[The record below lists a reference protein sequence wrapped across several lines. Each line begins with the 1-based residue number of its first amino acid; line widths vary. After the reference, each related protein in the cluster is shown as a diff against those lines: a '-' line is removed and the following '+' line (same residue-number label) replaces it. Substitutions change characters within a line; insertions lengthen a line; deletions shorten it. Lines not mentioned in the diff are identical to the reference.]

1 MIKKII
7 VSVCLLFSLVS
18 FAQEGTSSPYSF
30 YGIGDVR
37 FRGTIENRSMAGL
50 AILPDSIHI
59 NLQNPAMYSSLKLTS
74 FSIGGT
80 FSANQLKTN
89 QKDEKAQRTTLDYLA
104 VGIPLKKLGLGFGLI
119 PYSSVG
125 YNIRNSVLS
134 NENGIVNYNR
144 TDNFYRGSGGL
155 NKVFFGFGYQLAKNL
170 SIGADV
176 QYNFGKIDTRSLS
189 TRFTLN
195 SSNVYEQV
203 QYSTRETNSSSA
215 SGVNFNTG
223 LSYNTKLYKNISLF
237 SSLTYS
243 PEATITLNNERF
255 IAIVQ
260 SFNGIADAVIDAEE
274 EIQVADTKLKMP
286 SKFSFGVGIGDTKK
300 WIVGT
305 ELTFQGTSNFGN
317 RFNDIDN
324 VTYEN
329 ATRFTVGG
337 YYIPNYKSFTNY
349 LERIV
354 YRGGFRYE
362 NTGLVINNQPIED
375 AAVTLGLGLP
385 LRGAFSNVNL
395 GFELGN
401 RGTQKGGLVRE
412 HYMNFSIGLS
422 LNDLWFQKRKY
433 N

>member
-7 VSVCLLFSLVS
+7 VSISLLFSLVS

-37 FRGTIENRSMAGL
+37 FRGTVENRSMAGL
-50 AILPDSIHI
+50 SVVTDSIHI

-74 FSIGGT
+74 FSVGGT
-80 FSANQLKTN
+80 FSVNQLKTN

-104 VGIPLKKLGLGFGLI
+104 IGIPLKKVGLGFGLI

-125 YNIRNSVLS
+125 YNIKNSVYAPD
-134 NENGIVNYNR
+134 GR
-144 TDNFYRGSGGL
+144 TDNYYKGTGGL
-155 NKVFFGFGYQLAKNL
+155 NKVFFGFGYQLAKNF
-170 SIGADV
+170 SFGADV

-189 TRFTLN
+189 TQFTLN
-195 SSNVYEQV
+195 SSNEYEQV

-215 SGVNFNTG
+215 SGVNFNAG

-237 SSLTYS
+237 SSLTYT

-260 SFNGIADAVIDAEE
+260 SVDGVAEAIVGDEE
-274 EIQVADTKLKMP
+274 EITVADTKLKMP
-286 SKFSFGVGIGDTKK
+286 SKFSFGLGIGDTKK

-324 VTYEN
+324 VSYEN

-349 LERIV
+349 FERVV
-354 YRGGFRYE
+354 YRGGFRFE

-385 LRGAFSNVNL
+385 LRGAFSNVNV

-422 LNDLWFQKRKY
+422 LNDRWFQKRKY
-433 N
+433 D

>member
-7 VSVCLLFSLVS
+7 VSISLLFSLVS

-37 FRGTIENRSMAGL
+37 FRGTVENRSMAGL
-50 AILPDSIHI
+50 SVVTDSIHI

-74 FSIGGT
+74 FSVGGT
-80 FSANQLKTN
+80 FSVNQLKTN

-104 VGIPLKKLGLGFGLI
+104 IGIPLKKVGLGFGLI

-125 YNIRNSVLS
+125 YNIKNSVYAPD
-134 NENGIVNYNR
+134 GR
-144 TDNFYRGSGGL
+144 TDNYYKGTGGL
-155 NKVFFGFGYQLAKNL
+155 NKVFFGFGYQLAKNF
-170 SIGADV
+170 SFGAYV

-189 TRFTLN
+189 TQFTLN
-195 SSNVYEQV
+195 SSNEYEQV

-215 SGVNFNTG
+215 SGVNFNAG

-237 SSLTYS
+237 SSLTYT

-260 SFNGIADAVIDAEE
+260 SVDGVAEAIVGEEE
-274 EIQVADTKLKMP
+274 EITVADTKLKMP

-324 VTYEN
+324 VSYEN

-349 LERIV
+349 FERVV
-354 YRGGFRYE
+354 YRGGFRFE

-385 LRGAFSNVNL
+385 LRGAFSNVNV

-422 LNDLWFQKRKY
+422 LNDRWFQKRKY
-433 N
+433 D

>member
-50 AILPDSIHI
+50 AVVPDSIHI
-59 NLQNPAMYSSLKLTS
+59 NLQNPAMYSSLKYTS
-74 FSIGGT
+74 FTVGGT

-104 VGIPLKKLGLGFGLI
+104 VGLPLKKLGLGFGII

-125 YNIRNSVLS
+125 YNIRNSVYAPD
-134 NENGIVNYNR
+134 GR
-144 TDNFYRGSGGL
+144 TDNYYKGSGGL
-155 NKVFFGFGYQLAKNL
+155 NKVFFGFGYQLAKNF

-189 TRFTLN
+189 TQFTLN
-195 SSNVYEQV
+195 SSNEYEQV

-215 SGVNFNTG
+215 SGVNFNAG
-223 LSYNTKLYKNISLF
+223 LSYKTKLYKNISLF
-237 SSLTYS
+237 SSLTYT

-260 SFNGIADAVIDAEE
+260 SVNGVADAVVGDEV

-286 SKFSFGVGIGDTKK
+286 SKFSFGLGVGDTKK

-324 VTYEN
+324 VSYEN

-349 LERIV
+349 FERIV
-354 YRGGFRYE
+354 YRGGFRFE

-385 LRGAFSNVNL
+385 LRGAFSNVNV

-412 HYMNFSIGLS
+412 HYMNFSLGLS
-422 LNDLWFQKRKY
+422 LNDRWFQKSKY

>member
-7 VSVCLLFSLVS
+7 VSLCLLISLVS

-37 FRGTIENRSMAGL
+37 FRGAIENRSMAGL
-50 AILPDSIHI
+50 SVVPDSIHI
-59 NLQNPAMYSSLKLTS
+59 NLQNPAMYSSLKYTS
-74 FSIGGT
+74 FSVGGT

-104 VGIPLKKLGLGFGLI
+104 VGLPLKKLGLGFGLI

-125 YNIRNSVLS
+125 YNIRNSVFS
-134 NENGIVNYNR
+134 NADGIVDKNR
-144 TDNFYRGSGGL
+144 TDNYYKGSGGL
-155 NKVFFGFGYQLAKNL
+155 NKVFFGFGYQLAKNF
-170 SIGADV
+170 SFGADV

-189 TRFTLN
+189 TQFALN

-203 QYSTRETNSSSA
+203 QYSTRETNASTA

-223 LSYNTKLYKNISLF
+223 LSYNTKLYKDITLYT
-237 SSLTYS
+237 SLTYT
-243 PEATITLNNERF
+243 PQATITLNNERF

-260 SFNGIADAVIDAEE
+260 SVNGVADAVVGDEE
-274 EIQVADTKLKMP
+274 KIVVADTKLKMP
-286 SKFSFGVGIGDTKK
+286 SKFSFGAGIGDTKK

-349 LERIV
+349 FERIV
-354 YRGGFRYE
+354 YRGGFRFE

-385 LRGAFSNVNL
+385 LRGAFSNINV

-401 RGTQKGGLVRE
+401 RGTQNAGLVRE

-422 LNDLWFQKRKY
+422 LNDRWFVKRKY

>member
-7 VSVCLLFSLVS
+7 VSVCLLISLVS

-37 FRGTIENRSMAGL
+37 FRGTVENRSMSGL
-50 AILPDSIHI
+50 SVVPDSIHI

-80 FSANQLKTN
+80 FSVNQLKTN

-104 VGIPLKKLGLGFGLI
+104 IGIPLKKLGLGLGLI

-125 YNIRNSVLS
+125 YNIRNSVFS
-134 NENGIVNYNR
+134 DADGVVNKNR
-144 TDNFYRGSGGL
+144 TDNYYKGSGGL
-155 NKVFFGFGYQLAKNL
+155 NKVFFGFGYQLTKNF
-170 SIGADV
+170 SFGADV

-189 TRFTLN
+189 TQFTLN

-203 QYSTRETNSSSA
+203 QYSSRETNASSA

-223 LSYNTKLYKNISLF
+223 LSYNTKLSKKINLY
-237 SSLTYS
+237 SSLTYT
-243 PEATITLNNERF
+243 PQATITLNNERF

-260 SFNGIADAVIDAEE
+260 SVDGVAEAIVGDEEAID
-274 EIQVADTKLKMP
+274 VADTKLKMP
-286 SKFSFGVGIGDTKK
+286 SKFSFGVGIGDSKK

-305 ELTFQGTSNFGN
+305 EITLQGTSNFGN

-324 VTYEN
+324 VAYEN
-329 ATRFTVGG
+329 ATRFIVGG

-349 LERIV
+349 FERVV
-354 YRGGFRYE
+354 YRGGFRFE

-385 LRGAFSNVNL
+385 LRGAFSNINV

-422 LNDLWFQKRKY
+422 LNDRWFQKRKY
-433 N
+433 D

>member
-7 VSVCLLFSLVS
+7 VSISLLFSLVS

-37 FRGTIENRSMAGL
+37 FRGTVENRSMAGL
-50 AILPDSIHI
+50 SVVTDSIHI

-74 FSIGGT
+74 FSVGGT
-80 FSANQLKTN
+80 FSVNQLKTN
-89 QKDEKAQRTTLDYLA
+89 QKGEKAQRTTLDYLA
-104 VGIPLKKLGLGFGLI
+104 IGIPLKKVGLGFGLI

-125 YNIRNSVLS
+125 YNIKNSVYAPD
-134 NENGIVNYNR
+134 GR
-144 TDNFYRGSGGL
+144 TDNYYKGTGGL
-155 NKVFFGFGYQLAKNL
+155 NKVFFGFGYQLAKNF
-170 SIGADV
+170 SFGADV

-189 TRFTLN
+189 TQFTLN
-195 SSNVYEQV
+195 SSNEYEQV

-215 SGVNFNTG
+215 SGVNFNAG

-237 SSLTYS
+237 SSLTYT

-260 SFNGIADAVIDAEE
+260 SVDGVAEAIVGDEE
-274 EIQVADTKLKMP
+274 EITVADTKLKMP
-286 SKFSFGVGIGDTKK
+286 SKFSFGLGIGDTKK

-324 VTYEN
+324 VSYEN

-349 LERIV
+349 FERVV
-354 YRGGFRYE
+354 YRGGFRFE

-385 LRGAFSNVNL
+385 LRGAFSNVNV

-422 LNDLWFQKRKY
+422 LNDRWFQKRKY
-433 N
+433 D

>member
-1 MIKKII
+1 
-7 VSVCLLFSLVS
+7 
-18 FAQEGTSSPYSF
+18 
-30 YGIGDVR
+30 
-37 FRGTIENRSMAGL
+37 MAGL

-125 YNIRNSVLS
+125 YNIRNSVYS
-134 NENGIVNYNR
+134 NENNIVNYNR
-144 TDNFYRGSGGL
+144 IDNFYNGSGGL

-176 QYNFGKIDTRSLS
+176 QYNFGKINTRNLA
-189 TRFTLN
+189 TQFTKN
-195 SSNVYEQV
+195 SSGNYEQV

-243 PEATITLNNERF
+243 PEATITVNNERF

-260 SFNGIADAVIDAEE
+260 SFNGIVDAVVGDEE
-274 EIQVADTKLKMP
+274 K
-286 SKFSFGVGIGDTKK
+286 
-300 WIVGT
+300 
-305 ELTFQGTSNFGN
+305 
-317 RFNDIDN
+317 
-324 VTYEN
+324 
-329 ATRFTVGG
+329 
-337 YYIPNYKSFTNY
+337 
-349 LERIV
+349 
-354 YRGGFRYE
+354 
-362 NTGLVINNQPIED
+362 NN
-375 AAVTLGLGLP
+375 
-385 LRGAFSNVNL
+385 
-395 GFELGN
+395 
-401 RGTQKGGLVRE
+401 
-412 HYMNFSIGLS
+412 
-422 LNDLWFQKRKY
+422 
-433 N
+433 